1 MAIAKTA
8 EQDTLLQDAGE
19 QQPEQQPES
28 VEIVKVRVL
37 GGSIYGKVNE
47 VVEVPAAVAAATPEL
62 DADPAAVAYAE
73 SLKYYGEA

>member
-1 MAIAKTA
+1 MAKAKTA
-8 EQDTLLQDAGE
+8 EQDTLLQDAG
-19 QQPEQQPES
+19 EQQPES